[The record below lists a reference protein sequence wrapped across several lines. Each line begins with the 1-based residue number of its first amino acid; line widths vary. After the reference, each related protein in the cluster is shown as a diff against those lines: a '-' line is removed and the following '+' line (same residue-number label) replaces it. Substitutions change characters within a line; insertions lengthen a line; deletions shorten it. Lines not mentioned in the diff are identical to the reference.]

1 MSETTQVQPD
11 LTLSEGAIEKV
22 LDIRAQSRNALE
34 RSAFIRRSVIGFSEA
49 SKDQEEGEKPKSSC
63 FFDRLYDGLAETSE
77 ILKETIENL
86 QKIQEL
92 F

>member
-1 MSETTQVQPD
+1 MSETTQVQPK

-22 LDIRAQSRNALE
+22 LNIRAQSRNALE
-34 RSAFIRRSVIGFSEA
+34 ISISVRRAVIGLNEST
-49 SKDQEEGEKPKSSC
+49 EEQAEKPNPSC

>member
-1 MSETTQVQPD
+1 MSETTQVQPK

-22 LDIRAQSRNALE
+22 LNIRAQSRNALE
-34 RSAFIRRSVIGFSEA
+34 LSISVRRAVIGLNEST
-49 SKDQEEGEKPKSSC
+49 EEQGEKPKSSC

>member
-1 MSETTQVQPD
+1 MSETTQVQPK

-22 LDIRAQSRNALE
+22 LNIRAQSRNALE
-34 RSAFIRRSVIGFSEA
+34 ISTLIRRSIIGFDKA
-49 SKDQEEGEKPKSSC
+49 LEEQTEKPNPSC

>member
-1 MSETTQVQPD
+1 MNETKQVQPK

-22 LDIRAQSRNALE
+22 LNIRAQSQNALE
-34 RSAFIRRSVIGFSEA
+34 ISTVIRRSIIGVDTPSE
-49 SKDQEEGEKPKSSC
+49 DQGEKPKSSC